1 MNCHC
6 TQCNSTLLRLPS
18 ESALREWIAGTDG
31 GDGGSGGGGGRD
43 NGGCGGGGGRWALG
57 AWVTDRFGDYGLV
70 GCALCSA
77 DLDPTSSDLDPISAN
92 FDAIAG
98 GGAGD
103 GTGGGAG
110 GVTVESLN
118 MSCRV
123 LHRGVEHA
131 ILRRVGADAL
141 ELGRREGS

>member
-6 TQCNSTLLRLPS
+6 AQCNSTLLRLPS
-18 ESALREWIAGTDG
+18 ESALREWIAGADG
-31 GDGGSGGGGGRD
+31 GDGGGGGGSD
-43 NGGCGGGGGRWALG
+43 GGGGGGGRWALG

-77 DLDPTSSDLDPISAN
+77 DVDPISADL
-92 FDAIAG
+92 DAISV
-98 GGAGD
+98 GGA
-103 GTGGGAG
+103 GGGAG

-131 ILRRVGADAL
+131 ILRRVGADTI
-141 ELGRREGS
+141 ELGRREDT

>member
-1 MNCHC
+1 MNCHGA
-6 TQCNSTLLRLPS
+6 QCNSTLLRLPS
-18 ESALREWIAGTDG
+18 ESALREWIAGADG
-31 GDGGSGGGGGRD
+31 GDGGGGGGGSD
-43 NGGCGGGGGRWALG
+43 DGGGGGGRWALG

-77 DLDPTSSDLDPISAN
+77 DLDPISTDLDPISADL
-92 FDAIAG
+92 DAISV
-98 GGAGD
+98 
-103 GTGGGAG
+103 GGGAG

-131 ILRRVGADAL
+131 ILRRVGADTI
-141 ELGRREGS
+141 ELGRREDT